1 MNNGQDDLVEWQ
13 PELSPEAQEYL
24 AELRADV
31 EPKVALVRKVR
42 KALGLS
48 QVEVAEILKVTQ
60 SNVSKIE
67 AKDDPTLSALGRM
80 VAARGG
86 KLRIEI
92 ETADGDELRFAVAG
106 GR

>member
-1 MNNGQDDLVEWQ
+1 MNIKENDLVEWQ
-13 PELSPEAQEYL
+13 PDLSPEGEAYL
-24 AELRADV
+24 AELRARI

-48 QVEVAEILKVTQ
+48 QVDVAEILKVTQ
-60 SNVSKIE
+60 SNVSKME

-92 ETADGDELRFAVAG
+92 ETADGDELRFAVG
-106 GR
+106 GGH